1 MGTKRINQPTKIG
14 NAITTEV
21 NSSSIFEVESTTL
34 GSIAAPKM
42 TTTQRNAISSPVAGL
57 QVFDTTLNELYLY
70 NGTAWVLT
78 PQIVS
83 APATASSTGVAGQ
96 IAYDSSYFYVCT
108 ATNTW
113 VRTAL
118 ATW

>member
-1 MGTKRINQPTKIG
+1 MRYKGIKI
-14 NAITTEV
+14 TSDQTSVTELTA
-21 NSSSIFEVESTTL
+21 SAIFELESTTL
-34 GSIAAPKM
+34 GSIPAPKM
-42 TTTQRNAISSPVAGL
+42 TTTNKNAVSGVAGM
-57 QVFDTTLNELYLY
+57 QVYDTTLNELYLY
-70 NGTAWVLT
+70 NGSAWVLT